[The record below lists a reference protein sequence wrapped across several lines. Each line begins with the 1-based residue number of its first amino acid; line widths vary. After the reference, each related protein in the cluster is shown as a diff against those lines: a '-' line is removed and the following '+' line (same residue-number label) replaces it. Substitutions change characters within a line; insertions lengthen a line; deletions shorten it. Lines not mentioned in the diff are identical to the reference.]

1 MASWYKLEPTNS
13 NFEKV
18 NFLTMHHQKT
28 YMYINFQQNRINRS
42 VIAVHTILFAKKIAS
57 ACINLQLPIVIF
69 K

>member
-18 NFLTMHHQKT
+18 NFLAMHHQKT

-42 VIAVHTILFAKKIAS
+42 VIAVHTILFAKKNRKCMHKFATTNS
-57 ACINLQLPIVIF
+57 NF
-69 K
+69 